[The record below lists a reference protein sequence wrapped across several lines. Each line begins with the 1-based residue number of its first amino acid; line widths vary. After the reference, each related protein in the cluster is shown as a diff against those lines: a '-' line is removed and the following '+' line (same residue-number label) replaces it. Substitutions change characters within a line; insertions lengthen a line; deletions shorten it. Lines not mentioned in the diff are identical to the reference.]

1 MLAFTVR
8 VIGTLLLAAIV
19 SGKPGGDETDDSPE
33 EWYSKD
39 GMAELGIE
47 ACTFIMSGN
56 ECPDFKSEN
65 SEIIEAHAEGHGMEV
80 PEKSNTVLCEMVDR
94 FLHNEWQKNK
104 ESRVSFD
111 NDIAGVESKEEASEL
126 VKSYCSYEFDHG
138 GEGYDI
144 FKKGYVEGKLFKDEV

>member
-65 SEIIEAHAEGHGMEV
+65 SEIIEAHSEGHGMEV
-80 PEKSNTVLCEMVDR
+80 PEKSNTILCEVTER
-94 FLHNEWQKNK
+94 LLHAAAQPNVTICRCIIMF
-104 ESRVSFD
+104 S
-111 NDIAGVESKEEASEL
+111 
-126 VKSYCSYEFDHG
+126 
-138 GEGYDI
+138 
-144 FKKGYVEGKLFKDEV
+144 